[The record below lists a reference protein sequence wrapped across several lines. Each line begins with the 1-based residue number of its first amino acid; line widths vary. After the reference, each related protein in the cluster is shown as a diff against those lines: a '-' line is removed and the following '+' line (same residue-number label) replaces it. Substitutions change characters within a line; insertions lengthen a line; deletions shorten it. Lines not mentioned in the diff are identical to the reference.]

1 MSWLG
6 FGGGS
11 GEQKEESG
19 EDIGLLPSYDS
30 LRSFILDGWKCN
42 IIKVENSC
50 LDSVTFNHLKWK
62 LS

>member
-30 LRSFILDGWKCN
+30 LRSFILDG
-42 IIKVENSC
+42 
-50 LDSVTFNHLKWK
+50 
-62 LS
+62 